1 MGNKI
6 HGSFT
11 ILKMSKRKS
20 ELDKRPLSHG
30 EKKQI
35 AYWINQGI
43 DLDQLD
49 HVTGREVKRWK

>member
-1 MGNKI
+1 MKR
-6 HGSFT
+6 
-11 ILKMSKRKS
+11 SKEKLEQARQEK
-20 ELDKRPLSHG
+20 LSHG

-43 DLDQLD
+43 DLDQLN